1 MTDSGPVEQPAAPSR
16 SATAASKFESRWGL
30 LPVALLT
37 LVGGLALCA
46 AGWIWSSDSTTDSLV
61 LACLGVVAVA
71 VAGLLQNQRLR
82 TLTVASGLDGWTEAE
97 HRAADL
103 EAVRRE
109 QAKLRMALDGLS
121 ARLVAEARGLET
133 REQGLH
139 KSLAELDEV
148 LVEARQARGEAREL
162 ATRWDDFAVSLLSVL
177 HRSRDLEGVRAV
189 YGDVVDR
196 LQGHGMD
203 VIDPAVSAM
212 VDERHHRVVATE
224 QSPDVE
230 TGGVIRVVSP
240 GVRRGGEI
248 VQPAEVVQAI
258 RPPEVIEEAQATQID
273 LPEGQL
279 ADEAS
284 VGEPP
289 KIAEPVDASPE
300 PLAEGV

>member
-1 MTDSGPVEQPAAPSR
+1 MTARESVEQTTTPKAPA
-16 SATAASKFESRWGL
+16 SAALNFDSRWGL
-30 LPVALLT
+30 LPVLLLT
-37 LVGGLALCA
+37 LVGILALL
-46 AGWIWSSDSTTDSLV
+46 AGSWSWWSDSTTDSLV
-61 LACLGVVAVA
+61 LAGLGVMALA
-71 VAGLLQNQRLR
+71 VAGLLQNQRIR
-82 TLTVASGLDGWTEAE
+82 TLTVASSLDGWTEAE

-109 QAKLRMALDGLS
+109 QAKLRMALEGLS

-148 LVEARQARGEAREL
+148 LVEARQARGEAREF

-177 HRSRDLEGVRAV
+177 HRSKDLEGVRAV

-248 VQPAEVVQAI
+248 LQPAEGGQAI
-258 RPPEVIEEAQATQID
+258 RPPEVSEEAQATQID
-273 LPEGQL
+273 QPEGQL

-289 KIAEPVDASPE
+289 TIAEPVDVSPE